1 MFLTTRSGYLPE
13 QPSLPIP
20 VDDNAETDESLT
32 SSWQAVD
39 HSHDVIE
46 QHDTVEPQDTT
57 DLFDRDSSSSSS
69 SGSSS
74 SSIEDDDQ
82 VDSVPNFPSYMGDNC
97 YPQAAKFLPV
107 KHRQTHRLHLL
118 VDAEHTRLICGRALS
133 QIYERLD
140 HFPTHPLPTCV
151 QCFASKLVGSFDE
164 C

>member
-1 MFLTTRSGYLPE
+1 LSFAAKRGLDPHVRKLLGYHLDHHEVTLATYSRDLLAEPLRQLKTLLTEIQSGIFVPDSTRSGYLPE

-57 DLFDRDSSSSSS
+57 DLFARDSSSSSS

-74 SSIEDDDQ
+74 S
-82 VDSVPNFPSYMGDNC
+82 
-97 YPQAAKFLPV
+97 
-107 KHRQTHRLHLL
+107 
-118 VDAEHTRLICGRALS
+118 
-133 QIYERLD
+133 
-140 HFPTHPLPTCV
+140 
-151 QCFASKLVGSFDE
+151 
-164 C
+164 